1 MSTPS
6 KWTWTQRIGLVG
18 GIPALA
24 AVVLRA
30 MGRTPWGA
38 ANGPGFWVGSPRGSL
53 TSQVLFDPYALTHV
67 SHGLVFFYLF
77 SVLLT
82 RYSREAQFGASL
94 LLEAIWEIVENTPYV
109 IDRFRQTTA
118 ATEYTGDS
126 ILNSLGDLL
135 AAALGF
141 VIAVQVVRRTRRG
154 WVLALFLLVEALS
167 ALWIRD
173 GMLLTTLMLI
183 YPIPGIREWQA
194 G

>member
-18 GIPALA
+18 GILALA

-38 ANGPGFWVGSPRGSL
+38 ANGPRFWVGSPRGSL

-126 ILNSLGDLL
+126 ILNSLSDLL